1 MKKAP
6 QESSESKKPII
17 NWETQKFCN
26 QCGKP
31 IEISRN
37 KCNYCSADLRG
48 IKAIGKADDII
59 KTIAKNALYDPDPKV
74 RKEAVDTLGDFEE
87 TKILGLLAYILLYDT
102 DEGVR
107 KEAADEIGDMHHEL
121 SLEVLKQATEDKSA
135 SVRKEA
141 IEGLKKIKERR
152 KRKTPEIKKKK
163 SMPATRR
170 ASPLPIKRPIKK
182 SEVSGSETIGERL
195 KDNMPWVFGST
206 LRKPKINFPRFQR
219 RRLSMPVPSK
229 SLGLIVIF
237 IALFIL
243 QTGVVYL
250 IYKDPPALGADSAGE
265 AIFLYPSIHDS
276 FIIEGIVASILIFCA
291 SMGYIFLYQASKYV
305 YNRKMALRIIV
316 FGVILIIIA
325 FVALQY
331 MILCKVDPSK
341 CA

>member
-6 QESSESKKPII
+6 QESPESKKPII
-17 NWETQKFCN
+17 DWQTQKFCTK
-26 QCGKP
+26 CGRP

-59 KTIAKNALYDPDPKV
+59 KTIAKNALYDPDVKV

-102 DEGVR
+102 DEEVR

-121 SLEVLKQATEDKSA
+121 SLEVLKQATEDPSA

-152 KRKTPEIKKKK
+152 KRKAPAITKKK
-163 SMPATRR
+163 PLPTTRR
-170 ASPLPIKRPIKK
+170 APTLPLKK
-182 SEVSGSETIGERL
+182 PMKKTGISGSVTIGEQI
-195 KDNMPWVFGST
+195 NMPWVFGSA
-206 LRKPKINFPRFQR
+206 LRKPKINFPKIER
-219 RRLSMPVPSK
+219 RRFSMPVPSK
-229 SLGLIVIF
+229 SIGLILIF
-237 IALFIL
+237 IALFVL

-291 SMGYIFLYQASKYV
+291 SMGYIFLYQASKFV

-316 FGVILIIIA
+316 FGVILIFIA

-331 MILCKVDPSK
+331 MILCKVNPGASG
-341 CA
+341 C

>member
-6 QESSESKKPII
+6 QSSPESKKPII
-17 NWETQKFCN
+17 DWETQKFCSK
-26 QCGKP
+26 CGKP

-37 KCNYCSADLRG
+37 KCNHCLADLRG
-48 IKAIGKADDII
+48 IKAIGKTDDII
-59 KTIAKNALYDPDPKV
+59 KSIAKSALYDPTPKI

-87 TKILGLLAYILLYDT
+87 TKVLGLLAYILLNDP
-102 DEGVR
+102 DGEVR

-121 SLEVLKQATEDKSA
+121 SLEVLQQALEDDYDR
-135 SVRKEA
+135 VRLEA

-152 KRKTPEIKKKK
+152 KRKAPEIKKKNPI
-163 SMPATRR
+163 PAIRR
-170 ASPLPIKRPIKK
+170 TATLPTKRPMKK
-182 SEVSGSETIGERL
+182 TEISGSETIGERL
-195 KDNMPWVFGST
+195 KENIPWVFGSA
-206 LRKPKINFPRFQR
+206 LRKPKINFPKVER
-219 RRLSMPVPSK
+219 RRFSMPVPSK
-229 SLGLIVIF
+229 SVGLIVIF
-237 IALFIL
+237 IALFVL

-250 IYKDPPALGADSAGE
+250 IVKDPPALGADGSGD

-316 FGVILIIIA
+316 FGVILIFIA

-331 MILCKVDPSK
+331 MILCKVTPSA
-341 CA
+341 CG